1 MGLPLSLS
9 RHRTNLGAALPRRAR
24 AWGGH
29 MNWRRYLGQALD
41 VAPALALLM
50 VLVMAFV
57 WPSAAFA
64 DGAAV
69 KCAPNEERAWLYDSV
84 TSFNVEAKLKCGENV
99 EVIGQENGYVK
110 VRTANGT
117 EGYLPASNLPKIPA
131 APDMPGT
138 DAKPAEPQSLA
149 SLARAAAARR
159 ASAASAPAASAA
171 PVAAPNAVPS
181 SAVASVAA
189 APVAATPVAAAPVA
203 VAKMVAPAPATSAA
217 SSAAPAPQPKT
228 PVAAAPVP
236 AQPATLTVSSTTA
249 SPAAAIPATA
259 NPAAAAASHAKAKAA
274 SKPATTTTTVT
285 TSAKTPSVNAP
296 APANP
301 TAPAAPRPA
310 TTAPLHVAAATPAPK
325 APSAQP
331 AAAVADIYV
340 GGTNSPTT
348 MAKGA
353 PKTASNAPM
362 VRTVSQTSEDD
373 DDSYLTRPKN
383 ESEDPSCQTYFSGY
397 GLSPGQFKWLVENR
411 VKKYPSICPA
421 ASPAMVDYVIIF
433 THDVDFFNYTMPAPV
448 HYEAGGFSDWTPI
461 LQYDMSVVS
470 HSDVDKSKREY
481 VWVFHVKRG
490 AYDPN
495 KFSPHRRFQYTKIE
509 GKYSKTVEDAFEFIG
524 SQGAER

>member
-1 MGLPLSLS
+1 MKL
-9 RHRTNLGAALPRRAR
+9 RRALGL
-24 AWGGH
+24 AS
-29 MNWRRYLGQALD
+29 GQALD
-41 VAPALALLM
+41 RALDLILEGAPALALLT

-117 EGYLPASNLPKIPA
+117 EGYLPAGNLPKIPA

-203 VAKMVAPAPATSAA
+203 AAPVTVAKMVAPAAATPAAP
-217 SSAAPAPQPKT
+217 SAAPAPQPKT
-228 PVAAAPVP
+228 SVTAAPVA

-285 TSAKTPSVNAP
+285 TSAKTPPVNAP

-301 TAPAAPRPA
+301 PAPAAPRPA

-325 APSAQP
+325 TPSAQP

-353 PKTASNAPM
+353 PKAASNAPM